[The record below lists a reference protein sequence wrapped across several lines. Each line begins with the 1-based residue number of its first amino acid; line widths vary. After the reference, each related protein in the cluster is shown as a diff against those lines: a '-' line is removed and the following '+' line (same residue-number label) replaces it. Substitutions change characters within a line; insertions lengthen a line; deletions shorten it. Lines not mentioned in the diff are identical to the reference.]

1 MKVGF
6 LAGANCHALAIARPC
21 PSLAM
26 DCFGIGRG
34 PVKPAP
40 LFQAPDGYR
49 YYQASIGSQNGT
61 VFKALDL
68 EKPDILINLCA
79 QGEGAASFGPEAWMF
94 YRTNCAYLAQLCETL
109 KTRKYIQRFIHIG
122 TSELYGST
130 ETPATEDAPIRASSP
145 YAISKAAFDQH
156 LQVMYRVHGFPINV
170 VRPSNCIT
178 AGQQLHRIVPRAAI
192 SAVYGQKLNLQ
203 GGGLARKSY
212 LDTED
217 LAKGLLTVIE
227 KGTVGECYNAGP
239 INPISIRNVVKTVA
253 NVSGVPWGDF
263 VNEVPARIGEDS
275 IYHLDSSKLRTLGW
289 EPKVSLET
297 AVKRVVDWA
306 RAYP

>member
-6 LAGANCHALAIARPC
+6 LAGANCHALAIARHFS
-21 PSLAM
+21 SLGI

-109 KTRKYIQRFIHIG
+109 KKRKYIQRFIHIG

-145 YAISKAAFDQH
+145 YAISKAAFDQQTIELH
-156 LQVMYRVHGFPINV
+156 HR
-170 VRPSNCIT
+170 RAT
-178 AGQQLHRIVPRAAI
+178 ASPD
-192 SAVYGQKLNLQ
+192 SAQ
-203 GGGLARKSY
+203 GGDFSGVRAEVESARRGAGEKIILGHRGL
-212 LDTED
+212 
-217 LAKGLLTVIE
+217 G
-227 KGTVGECYNAGP
+227 KGTP
-239 INPISIRNVVKTVA
+239 DRNRKRDCR
-253 NVSGVPWGDF
+253 GVLQRGSHQSHF
-263 VNEVPARIGEDS
+263 DS
-275 IYHLDSSKLRTLGW
+275 
-289 EPKVSLET
+289 
-297 AVKRVVDWA
+297 
-306 RAYP
+306 